1 MRSHQLIVKDNT
13 NFLKLSKKIQN
24 KVIGLSEAKF
34 QGQLNLFVHVFSI
47 NTIVAAVT
55 WLKYC
60 HYGVKPYAIKQS
72 IIL

>member
-1 MRSHQLIVKDNT
+1 MIVKDNK
-13 NFLKLSKKIQN
+13 NFLKLSKKLQN

-47 NTIVAAVT
+47 INTIVAAVT
-55 WLKYC
+55 WMKYC